1 MLHPPFQV
9 RHAMSDTMSR
19 VFCISRPVARN
30 AADTHSGTDRATY
43 FRRCS
48 NGCLPRYAFLATLTQ
63 SSDLKSADNSQAH
76 SNRDWFSLAQ
86 V

>member
-1 MLHPPFQV
+1 MLPPSYDQAPARCRHGCGRGLFQCC
-9 RHAMSDTMSR
+9 D
-19 VFCISRPVARN
+19 
-30 AADTHSGTDRATY
+30 AADTHSGTDRATH

-48 NGCLPRYAFLATLTQ
+48 NGDLPRYAFLVTLTQ

-76 SNRDWFSLAQ
+76 SNGDWFSLAQ